1 MALSIET
8 STQEGVAKVSVTGEV
23 DVSNA
28 PELRQALE
36 AALASGAKEVAVAME
51 NVPYIDSTGFGVL
64 VGAAHAAKDAGVR
77 FTIVRPQRNVSRV
90 LALLG
95 VNGELNVT
103 E

>member
-51 NVPYIDSTGFGVL
+51 NVPYIAFTGIGVL

-77 FTIVRPQRNVSRV
+77 FMIVRPQRNVSRV

>member
-51 NVPYIDSTGFGVL
+51 NVPYIDSTGIGVL
-64 VGAAHAAKDAGVR
+64 VGVARAAKDAGVR